1 MDELRDFIDGGYDP
15 AAVRKRIDHLPHQ
28 TQQDIEQISR
38 IVRAAFGYDEP
49 EMPADGRI
57 VSIALTGMAADR
69 RSGACQPERYDF
81 HIVVNLPECADD
93 EHWRFARRLI
103 ASEIGPHPVTLTVNT
118 TGESAGIIL
127 YEADTDLPLNARELS
142 LRP

>member
-1 MDELRDFIDGGYDP
+1 MDELPDFIDEGYDP
-15 AAVRKRIDHLPHQ
+15 AAVRKRIDHLPQ
-28 TQQDIEQISR
+28 QAQQDIEQISR

-49 EMPADGRI
+49 EMPAHGRI
-57 VSIALTGMAADR
+57 ASIALTDPAADR
-69 RSGACQPERYDF
+69 QSRADQPESYDF

-118 TGESAGIIL
+118 TGESVGIIL
-127 YEADTDLPLNARELS
+127 YDADTDLPLNARELS